1 MILKEAKLKKYFN
14 ILIFADNENNINDI
28 VKRLIHN
35 KNYLKKLNTAKN
47 NWLEVP
53 IDDVAKNV
61 LDFLKLCILLKY
73 RKMYDFKKCV
83 NKNIEKFFQKSIYK
97 SEKKYYYN
105 VNLFLIAIK

>member
-1 MILKEAKLKKYFN
+1 MILKEAKLKKHFN

-28 VKRLIHN
+28 VKRLKKILHN

-73 RKMYDFKKCV
+73 RKMYDFKKMR
-83 NKNIEKFFQKSIYK
+83 K
-97 SEKKYYYN
+97 
-105 VNLFLIAIK
+105 